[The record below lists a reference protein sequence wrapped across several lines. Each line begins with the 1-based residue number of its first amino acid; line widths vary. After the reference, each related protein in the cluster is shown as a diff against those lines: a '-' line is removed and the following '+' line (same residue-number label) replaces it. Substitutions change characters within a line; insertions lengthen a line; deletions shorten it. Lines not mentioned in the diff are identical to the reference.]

1 MVTGAGRG
9 FGRAFVLPLAA
20 GLQVDVTQH
29 SSVAS
34 LMLSVAD
41 RLPTGFEVL
50 EEPARPFNRHN

>member
-1 MVTGAGRG
+1 VAVVDVDIAGAEATANEIASRG
-9 FGRAFVLPLAA
+9 GTAA

-41 RLPTGFEVL
+41 RWF
-50 EEPARPFNRHN
+50 PAQRS